1 MLKTVK
7 VADLKLN
14 NHNPR
19 DITPEMFGKLKQSI
33 IDFPQMLE
41 TRPLVVDDDL
51 VVVGGNMR
59 LKALQELGFVEVL
72 VHQVND
78 WSEDQKRE
86 FTIKDN
92 LSYGN
97 WDWEMIATEWDL
109 AKLDDWGLDMPDWN
123 PESLDYSI
131 LDEEEDLTQQMEEMT
146 KGVKKAILI
155 PFESEDYEAAFE
167 LIKFWRERGDYVG
180 GMIMEF
186 LQAERDKL

>member
-146 KGVKKAILI
+146 KGVKKAIQI